1 MIPLSKINT
10 DPITNLNNKDKFK
23 DDEIERFES
32 MYPGSRIIRDNYETE
47 RQLDDDWN
55 KYWQTPYSI
64 RVLAND
70 RAITLFGRRNEEQY
84 KIQKAKF
91 LKKDIDNHNYA
102 DYVPANESREVDG
115 SSMARNYMND
125 GGYPLVTMDCESI
138 KELNNQWRRYLE
150 QGEDKKAK
158 SNSQSIAFFGIPVEQ
173 VYQHAIKKFL
183 KDDINNGDEEI
194 DDMVIGENY
203 LLIED
208 RLERLILAEKANLPV
223 MVASCLNEYQDREP
237 IGRTYINMTP
247 WEVEDTLGRLV
258 CEHSGVFAN
267 LHAKFLGIKP
277 ERQLMEDVEK
287 LLLKR
292 DEVDDTTL
300 LEYGYNPNSTAHWAR
315 VNDIIKENMNY
326 QFINL
331 SDTPDSE
338 MDNLNTGIAVM
349 IINELD
355 KDNREAVRDLPKVL
369 LTTAFDSPLWQSLV
383 YGSTGYTINVVDHIT
398 KFNKP
403 SVSIFFLPIPAD
415 RLPSQLGL
423 FASNEIERVTYALSR
438 GCPDI
443 CNKHLF
449 VSNLLNSILYQPE
462 HDNDITLTLNRHI
475 DGSKDTVLQ
484 VLDHVGNRISYTRI
498 RKALNKVNLVK
509 ECVDAVPSVAQ
520 YFTEAMTYP
529 TYPSEELDIPRAD
542 NYTWAQYRSR
552 YDG

>member
-1 MIPLSKINT
+1 M
-10 DPITNLNNKDKFK
+10 NL
-23 DDEIERFES
+23 
-32 MYPGSRIIRDNYETE
+32 
-47 RQLDDDWN
+47 
-55 KYWQTPYSI
+55 
-64 RVLAND
+64 
-70 RAITLFGRRNEEQY
+70 
-84 KIQKAKF
+84 
-91 LKKDIDNHNYA
+91 
-102 DYVPANESREVDG
+102 
-115 SSMARNYMND
+115 MARNIGIRPARSFDEGFEMTIAKKDPTPEELMLYGWNMYMN
-125 GGYPLVTMDCESI
+125 
-138 KELNNQWRRYLE
+138 
-150 QGEDKKAK
+150 
-158 SNSQSIAFFGIPVEQ
+158 NSSRVNKI
-173 VYQHAIKKFL
+173 IKKNMHYEFHN
-183 KDDINNGDEEI
+183 IANAP
-194 DDMVIGENY
+194 ENKNT
-203 LLIED
+203 D
-208 RLERLILAEKANLPV
+208 
-223 MVASCLNEYQDREP
+223 
-237 IGRTYINMTP
+237 
-247 WEVEDTLGRLV
+247 
-258 CEHSGVFAN
+258 F
-267 LHAKFLGIKP
+267 
-277 ERQLMEDVEK
+277 
-287 LLLKR
+287 
-292 DEVDDTTL
+292 
-300 LEYGYNPNSTAHWAR
+300 
-315 VNDIIKENMNY
+315 
-326 QFINL
+326 
-331 SDTPDSE
+331 
-338 MDNLNTGIAVM
+338 NTGIAVM

-369 LTTAFDSPLWQSLV
+369 LTTAFDSPIWQSLV

-529 TYPSEELDIPRAD
+529 TYPSEGLDIPRTD

-552 YDG
+552 YDS